1 MGFGREIKRERTAH
15 DFLPFVRHADAHSI
29 ITTNRGAFQMIKVD
43 GASFRTADI
52 GGINALHD
60 GLNHHIRNLADDNLM
75 IYTHVIRSEDQD
87 YPAGTFQSEFAAWL
101 DAAYRDQ
108 LQYKR
113 LFRNDIYVTLFL
125 QPRGLSR
132 SRFAN
137 GLKRARTSQIEADQD
152 MLEQLHDKATQLTRN
167 LSRYGA
173 RRLGLV
179 DDDRGFVCSEPM
191 SVLRQIITGRYAL
204 MPLVRGTIG
213 AAIYSDRV
221 IFGREALEIRHPAQ
235 STFGAMFGI
244 NEYPSTTRPNMLDD
258 LLTAPFRFVLS
269 HSFRCV
275 AKSEAL
281 KIMKL
286 KEGRM
291 RNANDPAHSQADELQ
306 AARDELMS
314 GSFIM
319 GEHNMSLLL
328 FGENPASLRGHVSDA
343 STLLANSGAVVARED
358 LGLESAFWAQ
368 LPGNHSKRLRPA
380 LMTGRNFAALSPMH
394 NHPVGHRDGNVWGNA
409 VAKLKSSADSAFYF
423 NFHVGDLG
431 HTGIFGPSG
440 TGKTVVLNFMLSQL
454 EKLDVK
460 RVLFDKDRGG
470 EIFVRA
476 SNGTYLALDTGEK
489 TGCAPFKALE
499 LTPSNEAFLVSLV
512 TAMLS
517 DAQNPC
523 SAEDDA
529 RIEAAVSGLANVP
542 QNQRSVSVLRELIGF
557 GTGEAEDIG
566 NRLDKWAGDGRL
578 GWVFD
583 GDVDAISLDA
593 DLIGFDITAFLDDP
607 TIRNPLM
614 MYLMHRVEQLITGQR
629 IAIFIDEFWKALED
643 AYFVEFVKDKLK
655 VIRKQNGI
663 VVASTQSTS
672 DVVMSPIS
680 RTVIEQCATLIF
692 FRNDR
697 ANEAELVGEFGLSH
711 REFQIV
717 RNELSIGQ
725 FLVKQGGNSVVCELD
740 LTGQD
745 DALAVLSGRTAT
757 TALMNAIRADHPEP
771 SQWLPMFH
779 ANRKDI
785 R

>member
-1 MGFGREIKRERTAH
+1 MGINRVIKRERTA
-15 DFLPFVRHADAHSI
+15 DDYLPFVRHADEYTI

-52 GGINALHD
+52 GDINALHD

-75 IYTHVIRSEDQD
+75 IYTHVIRSKDQD
-87 YPAGTFQSEFAAWL
+87 YPTGTFHSEFGDGL
-101 DAAYRDQ
+101 NAAYRHQ
-108 LQYKR
+108 LQGKR

-125 QPRGLSR
+125 QPRGLSG

-137 GLKRARTSQIEADQD
+137 GLKRAHKSQIEADQD
-152 MLEQLHDKATQLTRN
+152 MLEHLHDKAMQLTRN

-173 RRLGLV
+173 RRLGLI
-179 DDDRGFVCSEPM
+179 DNDRSLVCSEPI
-191 SVLRQIITGRYAL
+191 SVLHQVITGQYAL
-204 MPLVRGTIG
+204 MPLVRGSIG
-213 AAIYSDRV
+213 AAIYTDRV
-221 IFGREALEIRHPAQ
+221 IFGREALEIRHPAA

-275 AKSEAL
+275 AKSEAM
-281 KIMKL
+281 KSMKL

-291 RNANDPAHSQADELQ
+291 RNANDPAYSQADELQ

-314 GSFIM
+314 GSFVM

-328 FGENPASLRGHVSDA
+328 FGDDPASLRAHVSDA

-368 LPGNHSKRLRPA
+368 LPGNQSKRLRPA
-380 LMTGRNFAALSPMH
+380 LITGRNFAALSPLH
-394 NHPVGHRDGNVWGNA
+394 NHPVGHRSGNLWGPA

-423 NFHVGDLG
+423 SFHVGDLG

-454 EKLDVK
+454 EKLSVK
-460 RVLFDKDRGG
+460 RVLFDKDCGG

-476 SNGTYLALDTGEK
+476 SGGTYLAFDTGEK
-489 TGCAPFKALE
+489 TGCTPFKALE

-512 TAMLS
+512 TSMLT
-517 DAQNPC
+517 DPQHPL
-523 SAEDDA
+523 SAEDYA

-542 QNQRSVSVLRELIGF
+542 KDRRSVSVLRELIGF
-557 GTGEAEDIG
+557 GTGEADDIG
-566 NRLDKWAGDGRL
+566 NRLDKWAGNGRL
-578 GWVFD
+578 AWVFD
-583 GDVDAISLDA
+583 GDADEISLDA
-593 DLIGFDITAFLDDP
+593 NLIGFDITSFLDDP

-629 IAIFIDEFWKALED
+629 IAIFIDEFWKALAD
-643 AYFVEFVKDKLK
+643 DYFVGFVKDKLK

-672 DVVMSPIS
+672 DVVESPIS

-697 ANEAELVGEFGLSH
+697 ANEAELIGQFGLTH
-711 REFQIV
+711 RELQIV

-740 LTGQD
+740 LTGQH

-757 TALMNAIRADHPEP
+757 TALVNTIRADHPEP
-771 SQWLPMFH
+771 SQWLPLFH

>member
-1 MGFGREIKRERTAH
+1 MGFGRVIKWERAA
-15 DFLPFVRHADAHSI
+15 DDYLPFVRHADAHTI
-29 ITTNRGAFQMIKVD
+29 IATNRGAFQMIKID

-60 GLNHHIRNLADDNLM
+60 GLNHHIRNLADEDLM
-75 IYTHVIRSEDQD
+75 IYTHVIRSEDED
-87 YPAGTFQSEFAAWL
+87 YPTGAFQSEFGAWL
-101 DAAYRDQ
+101 DAAYRHQ
-108 LQYKR
+108 LQSKR
-113 LFRNDIYVTLFL
+113 LFRNDIYVCLFL
-125 QPRGLSR
+125 QPRGLSG

-137 GLKRARTSQIEADQD
+137 GLKRARKSQIEADQD
-152 MLEQLHDKATQLTRN
+152 MLEHLHDKATQLTRN

-179 DDDRGFVCSEPM
+179 ENKRGLVCSEPV
-191 SVLRQIITGRYAL
+191 SVLRQIITGRYDL
-204 MPLVRGTIG
+204 MPLVRGSIG
-213 AAIYSDRV
+213 AAIYTDRV
-221 IFGREALEIRHPAQ
+221 IFGREALEIRHPAH

-275 AKSEAL
+275 AKSEAM
-281 KIMKL
+281 KSMKL

-306 AARDELMS
+306 TARDELMS
-314 GSFIM
+314 GNFVM
-319 GEHNMSLLL
+319 GEHNMSLLI
-328 FGENPASLRGHVSDA
+328 FGEDPATVRGHVSDA

-380 LMTGRNFAALSPMH
+380 LMTSRNFAALSPLH
-394 NHPVGHRDGNVWGNA
+394 NYPVGQRSGNIWGDA

-454 EKLDVK
+454 EKRAVK

-476 SNGTYLALDTGEK
+476 SGGTYLALDTGER

-512 TAMLS
+512 TAMLA
-517 DAQNPC
+517 DAQHPFT
-523 SAEDDA
+523 AEDIA
-529 RIEAAVSGLANVP
+529 RIEAAVSGLVNVP
-542 QNQRSVSVLRELIGF
+542 QDQRSVSVLRELIGF
-557 GTGEAEDIG
+557 GTGEADDIG
-566 NRLDKWAGDGRL
+566 NRLDKWAGNGRL
-578 GWVFD
+578 AWVFD
-583 GDVDAISLDA
+583 GDTDEISLDA
-593 DLIGFDITAFLDDP
+593 DLIGFDITAFLDQP
-607 TIRNPLM
+607 TVRNPLM

-643 AYFVEFVKDKLK
+643 PYFVAFVKDKLK

-697 ANEAELVGEFGLSH
+697 VTEADLVVEFGLTH
-711 REFQIV
+711 KEFQIV

-725 FLVKQGGNSVVCELD
+725 FLVKQGSNSVVCELD

-757 TALMNAIRADHPEP
+757 TALMNAIRTNHPEP
-771 SQWLPMFH
+771 SHWLPVFH

>member
-1 MGFGREIKRERTAH
+1 MGFGGAIRRERAATEY
-15 DFLPFVRHADAHSI
+15 LPFVRHADAHTI
-29 ITTNRGAFQMIKVD
+29 ITTNRGAFQMLKVD

-52 GGINALHD
+52 DGINALHD
-60 GLNHHIRNLADDNLM
+60 GLNHHIRNLADEDLM
-75 IYTHVIRSEDQD
+75 IYTHVIRSEDPH
-87 YPAGTFQSEFAAWL
+87 YPIGVFRSGFGAWL
-101 DAAYRDQ
+101 DTAYKDQ
-108 LQYKR
+108 MQSKR
-113 LFRNDIYVTLFL
+113 LFRNDIYVSLFL
-125 QPRGLSR
+125 QPRGLSG

-137 GLKRARTSQIEADQD
+137 GLRRDRKSQVEADQD
-152 MLEQLHDKATQLTRN
+152 MLEKLDEKAAQLTRN

-179 DDDRGFVCSEPM
+179 DNDRGLVCSEPM
-191 SVLRQIITGRYAL
+191 SVLRQIVTGRHDL
-204 MPLVRGTIG
+204 LPLVRGSIG
-213 AAIYSDRV
+213 AAIHTDRV
-221 IFGREALEIRHPAQ
+221 IFGREALEVRHPAD

-258 LLTAPFRFVLS
+258 LLAAPFRFVLS

-275 AKSEAL
+275 AKSEA
-281 KIMKL
+281 MKSMTL

-291 RNANDPAHSQADELQ
+291 RNANDPAHTQADELQ

-314 GSFIM
+314 GSFVM
-319 GEHNMSLLL
+319 GEHNMSLLI
-328 FGENPASLRGHVSDA
+328 FGEDPASVRGHVSDA

-368 LPGNHSKRLRPA
+368 LPGNHAKRLRPA
-380 LMTGRNFAALSPMH
+380 LITGRNFAALSPLH
-394 NHPVGHRDGNVWGNA
+394 NYPVGDRSGNAWGAA

-423 NFHVGDLG
+423 SFHVGDLG

-440 TGKTVVLNFMLSQL
+440 TGKTVVLTFMLSQL
-454 EKLDVK
+454 EKLSVK

-476 SNGTYLALDTGEK
+476 SGGTYLALDTGEK
-489 TGCAPFKALE
+489 TGCAPFKALD
-499 LTPSNEAFLVSLV
+499 LTPSNQAFLVSLV
-512 TAMLS
+512 TSMLT
-517 DAQNPC
+517 DAQHPLT
-523 SAEDDA
+523 AEDRA

-542 QNQRSVSVLRELIGF
+542 RDRRSVSVLRELIGF

-566 NRLDKWAGDGRL
+566 NRLDIWAGNGRL
-578 GWVFD
+578 AWVFD
-583 GDVDAISLDA
+583 GDADEIHLGT
-593 DLIGFDITAFLDDP
+593 DLIGFDITSFLDDP

-614 MYLMHRVEQLITGQR
+614 MYLMHRVEQLVTGQR
-629 IAIFIDEFWKALED
+629 IAIFIDEFWKALAD
-643 AYFVEFVKDKLK
+643 DYFVDFVKDKLK

-672 DVVMSPIS
+672 DVVNSPIS

-697 ANEAELVGEFGLSH
+697 ANEAELLGQFGLTR
-711 REFQIV
+711 RELQIV

-725 FLVKQGGNSVVCELD
+725 FLVKQSGNSVVCELD

-745 DALAVLSGRTAT
+745 DALAVLSGRTGT

-771 SQWLPMFH
+771 SQWLPKFH
-779 ANRKDI
+779 ARRKDI

>member
-1 MGFGREIKRERTAH
+1 MGFGQVIKRERTATEY
-15 DFLPFVRHADAHSI
+15 LPFVRHADEHTI
-29 ITTNRGAFQMIKVD
+29 VTTNRGAFQMIKVE

-52 GGINALHD
+52 GSINALHD
-60 GLNHHIRNLADDNLM
+60 GLNHHIRNLADEDLM
-75 IYTHVIRSEDQD
+75 IYTHIIRSEDQH
-87 YPAGTFQSEFAAWL
+87 YPSGAFRSGFGTWL
-101 DAAYRDQ
+101 DATYKGQ
-108 LQYKR
+108 MQSKR
-113 LFRNDIYVTLFL
+113 LFRNDIYVSLFL
-125 QPRGLSR
+125 QPRGVSA
-132 SRFAN
+132 SRFAD
-137 GLKRARTSQIEADQD
+137 GVRRARKSRIEADQD
-152 MLEQLHDKATQLTRN
+152 MLEKLDEKATQLTRN

-173 RRLGLV
+173 KRLGLL
-179 DDDRGFVCSEPM
+179 DNDRGLICSEPM
-191 SVLRQIITGRYAL
+191 SVLRQIITGRHDL
-204 MPLVRGTIG
+204 LPLVRGSIG
-213 AAIYSDRV
+213 AAIHTDRV
-221 IFGREALEIRHPAQ
+221 IFGREALEIRHPAR

-258 LLTAPFRFVLS
+258 LLAAPFRFVLS

-275 AKSEAL
+275 AKSEA
-281 KIMKL
+281 MKSMTL

-314 GSFIM
+314 GSFVM
-319 GEHNMSLLL
+319 GEHNMSLLI
-328 FGENPASLRGHVSDA
+328 FGENPETMRGHVSDA

-368 LPGNHSKRLRPA
+368 LPGNHSRRLRPA
-380 LMTGRNFAALSPMH
+380 LITGRNFAALSPLH
-394 NHPVGHRDGNVWGNA
+394 NYPVGNRNGNVWGAA

-423 NFHVGDLG
+423 SFHVGDLG

-440 TGKTVVLNFMLSQL
+440 SGKTVVLNFMLSQL
-454 EKLDVK
+454 EKLSVK

-476 SNGTYLALDTGEK
+476 SGGTYLALDTGER

-499 LTPSNEAFLVSLV
+499 LTVANQAFLVSLV
-512 TAMLS
+512 TAMLA
-517 DAQNPC
+517 DTQHPLT
-523 SAEDDA
+523 AEDNA
-529 RIEAAVSGLANVP
+529 RIDAAVSGLANVP
-542 QNQRSVSVLRELIGF
+542 QDQRSVSVLRELIGF
-557 GTGEAEDIG
+557 GTGEADDIG
-566 NRLDKWAGDGRL
+566 NRLDTWAGNGRL

-583 GDVDAISLDA
+583 GDVDEISLSA

-607 TIRNPLM
+607 TIRKPLM

-629 IAIFIDEFWKALED
+629 IAIFIDEFWKALAD
-643 AYFVEFVKDKLK
+643 DYFVGFVKDKLK

-672 DVVMSPIS
+672 DVVNSPIS
-680 RTVIEQCATLIF
+680 RTVIEQCASLIF

-697 ANEAELVGEFGLSH
+697 ASEDEMIGAFGLSS

-745 DALAVLSGRTAT
+745 DALAVLSGRTGT

-771 SQWLPMFH
+771 SEWLPKFH
-779 ANRKDI
+779 AKRKDI